1 MKYIAYCRKSRE
13 EKDKQILSIQ
23 AQIAELKE
31 YAKREHLE
39 ITEFIEEEKTAKIPG
54 REKFAEVL
62 KKIEKGQA
70 SGIIAW
76 HPDRLARNSIDGGK
90 IIYLLDTGKLK
101 DLKFP
106 TSWFENTPQGKFML
120 NIAFGQSKYYV
131 DNLSENVKRGLRQ
144 KLRIGVYPGK
154 APFGYINNP
163 KTRGID
169 VEPEKLKAIK
179 KAFELFAEG
188 NKTFTDIAIFLHK
201 FGLRRKNQ
209 KPLHINEIRRILAN
223 RFYVGI
229 MEYNGEYYEGT
240 HKVIISKELF
250 QQVQRQLEF
259 KDRHKKRR
267 YNFAFMGLMKCG
279 ECGATITAESH
290 KKFYKGTNRTVE
302 YVYYRCTKKI
312 KPCNQP
318 YISEPELEQQ
328 FRKAINNVALSETWA
343 NDWCKW
349 LEEDEKLDIISI
361 HENIEKLEQELR
373 ALDEKLNKLL
383 DGYLDGVIESEV
395 YKTKKN
401 EVFEQKLKITEE
413 LEQIKQNGSSWLE
426 PFRNFIGSA
435 LLCAKIAR
443 AKNTSEEIAFF
454 GKTVGSNFFLT
465 NRQLAVSYRKGF
477 AELCAPPPAQSQ
489 SRLNFADSLSVGV
502 RGIGPPASRSQTE
515 RSTDELHPA
524 FAKASVVRRHRL
536 CRRHA
541 GRPVEVP
548 RVGGEPT
555 SLLGTRS

>member
-39 ITEFIEEEKTAKIPG
+39 ITEFIEEEKTAKSPG

-62 KKIEKGQA
+62 KKIEKGTVG
-70 SGIIAW
+70 GIIAW

-144 KLRIGVYPGK
+144 KIRNGVYPGK
-154 APFGYINNP
+154 APDGYINNP

-169 VEPEKLKAIK
+169 VESEKLKAIK
-179 KAFELFAEG
+179 KAFELFSEG
-188 NKTFTDIAIFLHK
+188 NKTFTDIALFLHK
-201 FGLRRKNQ
+201 FNLKRKNN

-229 MEYNGEYYEGT
+229 MEYNGEYHEGT
-240 HKVIISKELF
+240 HKTIISKELF
-250 QQVQRQLEF
+250 QAVKKQLEF

-279 ECGATITAESH
+279 ECGATITAEVH
-290 KKFYKGTNRTVE
+290 KKYYKGTNRTVE
-302 YVYYRCTKKI
+302 YVYYRCTKKL
-312 KPCNQP
+312 KACTQK
-318 YISEPELEQQ
+318 YIPEPELEIQ
-328 FRKAINNVALSETWA
+328 FKKAIDEVALPQEWA
-343 NDWCKW
+343 NDWYKW
-349 LEEDEKLDIISI
+349 LDEDEKLEAVSM
-361 HENIEKLEQELR
+361 HQNIERLEAELKTS
-373 ALDEKLNKLL
+373 DIKLNKLL
-383 DGYLDGVIESEV
+383 DGYLEGIVDPEI
-395 YKTKKN
+395 YKLKKN
-401 EVFEQKLKITEE
+401 EFFEEKLKINEE

-435 LLCAKIAR
+435 LSCAKIAR
-443 AKNTSEEIAFF
+443 AKNTSEELAFF

-465 NRQLAVSYRKGF
+465 NRQLAVSYKKGF

-489 SRLNFADSLSVGV
+489 SRLTFADSLSVGV
-502 RGIGPPASRSQTE
+502 LRIELRPHDPQPRILPLNYTPWLLYITKFCAKLKVNGVKIWRSSRTLRFCNCNYKQ
-515 RSTDELHPA
+515 
-524 FAKASVVRRHRL
+524 RR
-536 CRRHA
+536 
-541 GRPVEVP
+541 
-548 RVGGEPT
+548 
-555 SLLGTRS
+555 

>member
-13 EKDKQILSIQ
+13 EKGKQILSIS

-54 REKFAEVL
+54 REKFTEVL
-62 KKIEKGQA
+62 KKIEKGQV

-90 IIYLLDTGKLK
+90 IIYLLDTGKLL

-144 KLRIGVYPGK
+144 KLRNGVYPGK
-154 APFGYINNP
+154 APDGYINNP

-188 NKTFTDIAIFLHK
+188 NKTFTDIALFLHK
-201 FGLRRKNQ
+201 FNLKRKNG

-223 RFYVGI
+223 RFYIGI
-229 MEYNGEYYEGT
+229 MEYNGEYHEGT
-240 HKVIISKELF
+240 HKIIISKELF
-250 QQVQRQLEF
+250 QQVQKQLQF

-267 YNFAFMGLMKCG
+267 YDFAFMGLMKCG

-302 YVYYRCTKKI
+302 YVYYRCTKKL
-312 KPCNQP
+312 KPCDQK
-318 YISEPELEQQ
+318 YIPEPELETQ
-328 FRKAINNVALSETWA
+328 FRKAIDDVALPETWGKQ
-343 NDWCKW
+343 WYKW
-349 LEEDEKLDIISI
+349 LDEDEKLETVSI
-361 HENIEKLEQELR
+361 HDNIEKLEQELKD
-373 ALDEKLNKLL
+373 LDIKLNKLL
-383 DGYLDGVIESEV
+383 DGYLEGIIDPEI
-395 YKTKKN
+395 YKNKKN
-401 EVFEQKLKITEE
+401 EFFEEKLKINEE

-426 PFRNFIGSA
+426 PFKNFIGSA
-435 LLCAKIAR
+435 LSCAKIAR
-443 AKNTSEEIAFF
+443 AKNTSEELAFF

-465 NRQLAVSYRKGF
+465 NRQLAVSYKKGF
-477 AELCAPPPAQSQ
+477 AELCATPPAQRQ

-502 RGIGPPASRSQTE
+502 TGIGPAASRSQSG
-515 RSTDELHPA
+515 RSTDELHP
-524 FAKASVVRRHRL
+524 VVH
-536 CRRHA
+536 
-541 GRPVEVP
+541 
-548 RVGGEPT
+548 
-555 SLLGTRS
+555 

>member
-39 ITEFIEEEKTAKIPG
+39 ITEFVEEEKTAKVPG

-62 KKIEKGQA
+62 KKIEKQQV

-144 KLRIGVYPGK
+144 KLRNGVYPGK

-169 VEPEKLKAIK
+169 VEPEKLRAIK

-188 NKTFTDIAIFLHK
+188 NKTFTDIAFLLHK
-201 FGLRRKNQ
+201 FNLKRKNS

-229 MEYNGEYYEGT
+229 MEYNGEYHEGT
-240 HKVIISKELF
+240 HKVAISKELF
-250 QQVQRQLEF
+250 QQVQKQLEF
-259 KDRHKKRR
+259 KDRRKKRR
-267 YNFAFMGLMKCG
+267 YNFAFMGLMRCG

-302 YVYYRCTKKI
+302 YIYYRCTKKI

-318 YISEPELEQQ
+318 YISEPELETQ
-328 FRKAINNVALSETWA
+328 FRKAIDDVALPETWA
-343 NDWCKW
+343 KDWYKW
-349 LEEDEKLDIISI
+349 LDEDEKLETVSI
-361 HENIEKLEQELR
+361 HENIEKLQTKLKD
-373 ALDEKLNKLL
+373 LDIKLNKLL
-383 DGYLDGVIESEV
+383 DCYLEGIIEPDV
-395 YKTKKN
+395 YKNKKN
-401 EVFEQKLKITEE
+401 EFFEEKLKNKTKWFELARTFQKLH
-413 LEQIKQNGSSWLE
+413 W
-426 PFRNFIGSA
+426 
-435 LLCAKIAR
+435 
-443 AKNTSEEIAFF
+443 
-454 GKTVGSNFFLT
+454 
-465 NRQLAVSYRKGF
+465 
-477 AELCAPPPAQSQ
+477 
-489 SRLNFADSLSVGV
+489 
-502 RGIGPPASRSQTE
+502 
-515 RSTDELHPA
+515 
-524 FAKASVVRRHRL
+524 
-536 CRRHA
+536 
-541 GRPVEVP
+541 
-548 RVGGEPT
+548 
-555 SLLGTRS
+555 

>member
-144 KLRIGVYPGK
+144 KIRNGVYPGK
-154 APFGYINNP
+154 APDGYINNP

-201 FGLRRKNQ
+201 FNLKRKNG

-250 QQVQRQLEF
+250 QQVQKQLEF

-279 ECGATITAESH
+279 ECGASITAESH
-290 KKFYKGTNRTVE
+290 KKFYKGTNRTAE
-302 YVYYRCTKKI
+302 YVYYRCTKKL

-318 YISEPELEQQ
+318 YISEPELETQ
-328 FRKAINNVALSETWA
+328 FRKAIDDVALPEIWA
-343 NDWCKW
+343 NDWYKW
-349 LEEDEKLDIISI
+349 LDEDEKLEAVTI
-361 HENIEKLEQELR
+361 HDNIEKLEQELKD
-373 ALDEKLNKLL
+373 LDIKLNKLL
-383 DGYLDGVIESEV
+383 DGYLEGIIDPDS

-401 EVFEQKLKITEE
+401 EFFEEKLKISED

-465 NRQLAVSYRKGF
+465 NRQLAVSYKKGF
-477 AELCAPPPAQSQ
+477 AELCAPQSAQSQ
-489 SRLNFADSLSVGV
+489 SRLTFADSLSVGDE
-502 RGIGPPASRSQTE
+502 RIELSTSRTPSE
-515 RSTDELHPA
+515 RSTDDLIPA
-524 FAKASVVRRHRL
+524 FA
-536 CRRHA
+536 
-541 GRPVEVP
+541 GRSPAPARE
-548 RVGGEPT
+548 GTG
-555 SLLGTRS
+555 LGFN